1 MRRSEK
7 ITTVIDRLDK
17 SMGAVDTELHYDSPF
32 HLLVAVVLSAQCT
45 DNRVNQVTPP
55 LFRDFPTASALASA
69 TPEAVYEYI
78 KSVSYPS
85 SKSRHLV
92 AMSQRLVSD
101 FGGEVP
107 ESLEALTSL
116 PGVGRKTANVIR
128 AIIFGQAALA
138 VDTHVFRVSHRLGLV
153 TSACTTPLSVE
164 LALKRHIPDAIM
176 GRAHHL
182 LLLHGRY
189 VCTARSPHCPDCRLI
204 DLCSFVAKGGKADKK
219 EKV

>member
-7 ITTVIDRLDK
+7 IKAVIDRLDQ
-17 SMGAVDTELHYDSPF
+17 SMGAVDTELNYDSPF

-45 DNRVNQVTPP
+45 DKRVNQVTPP
-55 LFRDFPTASALASA
+55 LFRDFPTPSDMAQA
-69 TPEAVYEYI
+69 TPEAIYEYI
-78 KSVSYPS
+78 RSVSYPS

-92 AMSQRLVSD
+92 AMAQRLASD

-107 ESLEALTSL
+107 DRLEDLTSL

-128 AIIFGQAALA
+128 AIVFGQAALA

-153 TSACTTPLSVE
+153 TSTCTTPLSVE

-189 VCTARSPHCPDCRLI
+189 VCTARSPHCPDCGLV
-204 DLCSFVAKGGKADKK
+204 DLCSFVAKGGKK
-219 EKV
+219 EKE

>member
-7 ITTVIDRLDK
+7 IKAVIDRLDQ
-17 SMGAVDTELHYDSPF
+17 SMGAVDTELNYDSPF

-45 DNRVNQVTPP
+45 DKRVNQVTPP
-55 LFRDFPTASALASA
+55 LFRDFPTPSDMAQA
-69 TPEAVYEYI
+69 TPEAIYEYI
-78 KSVSYPS
+78 RSVSYPS

-92 AMSQRLVSD
+92 AMAQRLASD

-128 AIIFGQAALA
+128 AIVFGQAALA

-153 TSACTTPLSVE
+153 TSTCTTPLSVE

-189 VCTARSPHCPDCRLI
+189 VCTSRSPHCPDCRLI
-204 DLCSFVAKGGKADKK
+204 DLCSFVARGGKADKK

>member
-7 ITTVIDRLDK
+7 IKAVIDRLDQ
-17 SMGAVDTELHYDSPF
+17 SMGAVDTELNYDSPF

-45 DNRVNQVTPP
+45 DKRVNQVTPP
-55 LFRDFPTASALASA
+55 LFRDFPTPSDMAQA
-69 TPEAVYEYI
+69 TPEAIYEYI
-78 KSVSYPS
+78 RSVSYPS

-92 AMSQRLVSD
+92 AMAQRLASD

-107 ESLEALTSL
+107 DRLEDLTSL

-189 VCTARSPHCPDCRLI
+189 VCTARSPHCLDCGLV
-204 DLCSFVAKGGKADKK
+204 DLCSFVAKGGKKD
-219 EKV
+219 

>member
-7 ITTVIDRLDK
+7 IKAVIDRLDQ
-17 SMGAVDTELHYDSPF
+17 SMGAVDTELNYDSPF

-45 DNRVNQVTPP
+45 DKRVNQVTPP
-55 LFRDFPTASALASA
+55 LFRDFPTPSEMAQA
-69 TPEAVYEYI
+69 TPEAIYEYI
-78 KSVSYPS
+78 RSVSYPS

-92 AMSQRLVSD
+92 AMAQRLASD

-107 ESLEALTSL
+107 ESLEDLTSL

-128 AIIFGQAALA
+128 AIVFGQAALA

-153 TSACTTPLSVE
+153 TSTCTTPLSVE

-189 VCTARSPHCPDCRLI
+189 VCTARSPHCPDCRLV
-204 DLCSFVAKGGKADKK
+204 DLCSFVAKGGKTEK
-219 EKV
+219 E